1 MAKVEMK
8 MEMNF
13 SVLVLTTPTAPLVW
27 RETTGET
34 RGIQAEKNP
43 WYIRYWTGEKKK
55 WDANFLIECAA
66 VDAAEEEEERDEN
79 W

>member
-13 SVLVLTTPTAPLVW
+13 SVPVLTTLTAPLVW

-34 RGIQAEKNP
+34 RGIQTEKNP
-43 WYIRYWTGEKKK
+43 WYITEPVKKK
-55 WDANFLIECAA
+55 WDANFLTECDA
-66 VDAAEEEEERDEN
+66 VEGAEEEEERDEN